1 MSDKEIKCVMC
12 GIDKDEAS
20 KMIAGPGVYICA
32 ECIDLCK
39 ELLDEQLDYDDDLDN
54 SDVNLFTPKELKEYL
69 DEYVIGQERAKRQL
83 STAVYNHYK
92 RIIINEK
99 SNVQIKKSNIVLI
112 GPTGCGKTLL
122 AETLAKKLNVPFAI
136 ADATT
141 LTEAGY
147 VGDDPENVLFRLLQN
162 AEFDIEKAEK
172 GIVYIDEIDK
182 IARKSEN
189 RSITRDVSGEGVQQ
203 ALLKILE
210 GTIAS
215 VPPQGGRKHPTQEN
229 IMINTSN
236 ILFIVG
242 GSFEGLEKLVEK
254 RMGKSSIGFTERKN
268 QTKVIDKDDI
278 YKYVESEDLIKFGML
293 PEFVGRTPVIAKLSQ
308 LKVDDMVEILTKPKN
323 SLIKQYTEL
332 LMFDNV
338 KCSFEPDALRYI
350 AQNVIDRKIGAR
362 GLRGILEQ
370 ILQDSMFELPG
381 SNVEELIITKEMVEN
396 NLKLD

>member
-12 GIDKDEAS
+12 GIDKDEAN
-20 KMIAGPGVYICA
+20 KMIAGPGVYICD

-39 ELLDEQLDYDDDLDN
+39 ELLDEQLDYDDLDN